1 MVSSSSQ
8 AIIET
13 ETTAA
18 FKDDF
23 YAKYEPG
30 NILGE

>member
-1 MVSSSSQ
+1 MVSASTST
-8 AIIET
+8 ATET
-13 ETTAA
+13 GTTAA

-30 NILGE
+30 DILGE